1 MGAFV
6 VADVLMPPTVLVT
19 GATGTQGGAVADH
32 LLSGDHGEFE
42 VHALTRHP
50 ESNEAHDLAERGAE
64 VVEGDLSEQNVLRP
78 LVEEVD
84 AVFGMTNFWE
94 HGYDDEIEH
103 GENLAEVAADAGVD
117 HFVFSS
123 VGGADRD
130 TGIPHFDSK
139 WVIEQRIRDLD
150 LPATV
155 VRPVFFMQNFEAT
168 REEIEDGT
176 LANGL
181 AEGVSLQMVD
191 ADDLGEFVAEA
202 FADPDRYL
210 GEAYELAGDEH
221 TLESAAEAFSSVLDR
236 EVEPVHVPI
245 DEFREQMGEEY
256 AVMFE
261 WFNEHGYEADIESLR
276 ADHDVAFTDLGTYL
290 REHDWAPATD

>member
-1 MGAFV
+1 
-6 VADVLMPPTVLVT
+6 MPPTVLVT

-32 LLSGDHGEFE
+32 LLSGDHGEFD

-50 ESNEAHDLAERGAE
+50 ESNEAHDLAERGAQ
-64 VVEGDLSEQNVLRP
+64 VVQGDLAEKNVLRP

-84 AVFGMTNFWE
+84 AVFGVTNFWE
-94 HGYDDEIEH
+94 HGYDDEVEQ
-103 GENLAEVAADAGVD
+103 GVNLTEVAADVGVD

-130 TGIPHFDSK
+130 SGILHFDSK
-139 WVIEQRIRDLD
+139 WEIERRVRDLD

-155 VRPVFFMQNFEAT
+155 VRPVFFMENFEGM
-168 REEIEDGT
+168 REQIEDGT
-176 LANGL
+176 LASGL
-181 AEGVSLQMVD
+181 AEGVSLQMID
-191 ADDLGEFVAEA
+191 ADNLGGFVAEA

-210 GEAYELAGDEH
+210 GEAYELASDEH
-221 TLESAAEAFSSVLDR
+221 TLESAAEVFSSVLGRD
-236 EVEPVHVPI
+236 VEPVHVPI
-245 DEFREQMGEEY
+245 EEFREQMGEEY

-276 ADHDVAFTDLGTYL
+276 ADHDVAFTDLETYL
-290 REHDWAPATD
+290 REHGWGPAGD